1 MANQT
6 KYSLDNVFN
15 SLTFTVEHF
24 RKILVDIHHN
34 KLTEGYSVM
43 KVYKQYLVKTKLIY
57 HNMNKMKPKGSLLM
71 SLLWVPK
78 KYVNNIKELLL
89 NDEDSLRG
97 V

>member
-1 MANQT
+1 
-6 KYSLDNVFN
+6 
-15 SLTFTVEHF
+15 
-24 RKILVDIHHN
+24 
-34 KLTEGYSVM
+34 M

-78 KYVNNIKELLL
+78 KYVNNIKELLR